1 MSKDKKNKKDKIDV
15 NRMKYSIGH
24 QERESGCGRHSDKR
38 EKRKRT
44 RQSKKRSWLDDQLPE
59 T

>member
-1 MSKDKKNKKDKIDV
+1 MSKDKKDKIDV

-24 QERESGCGRHSDKR
+24 QERENGCGRHRDKR

-44 RQSKKRSWLDDQLPE
+44 RQSKKRAWLDDQLP
-59 T
+59 